1 MCARISP
8 IGHLLCRARG
18 YIFGVKYIYICEVK
32 EQREERPR
40 SMNQTQSASVRNSS
54 KAYSDQFV
62 GTWKLVSISSS
73 ESRLFGERPM
83 GILIYDA
90 EGNVAVQ
97 IMRNPRPDLSCAPGF
112 PTAREV
118 QVAYKGYYAYYGTYD
133 VDPEK
138 RTITHHL
145 EGSLRPGDVGKDFTR
160 AYEISGNRLA
170 LTPVDDDQARD
181 ACLTW
186 ERAK

>member
-1 MCARISP
+1 MT
-8 IGHLLCRARG
+8 
-18 YIFGVKYIYICEVK
+18 
-32 EQREERPR
+32 
-40 SMNQTQSASVRNSS
+40 QTQSISARKSG
-54 KAYSDQFV
+54 KAHADPFV

-90 EGNVAVQ
+90 AGHVAVQ
-97 IMRNPRPDLSCAPGF
+97 IMRNPRPDMSCAPGF
-112 PTAREV
+112 PTAKEV

-160 AYEISGNRLA
+160 AYEISGNRMA
-170 LTPVDDDQARD
+170 LTPIDDDQARD